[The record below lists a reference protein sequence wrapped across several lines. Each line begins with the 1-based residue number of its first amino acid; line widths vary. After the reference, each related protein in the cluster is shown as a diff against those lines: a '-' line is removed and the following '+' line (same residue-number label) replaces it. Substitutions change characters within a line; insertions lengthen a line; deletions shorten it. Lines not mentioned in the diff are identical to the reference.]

1 MSVLV
6 LSWDRV
12 GERMAGSAIR
22 AVELGRALASSGLAV
37 TIGAPHGSALEG
49 TEPVNLTLATFDPGA
64 SLAPLVAAADVVVV
78 SGRFELMTAVK
89 KPLVVDLYDPFVL
102 SNLDLYGERFDR
114 SQGRS
119 LLSLRWLEH
128 HLANGDFFLCA
139 SETQRSFWLGMLAAA
154 GRVNHANYADDPE
167 LRRLLAIVPFGV
179 PGTDPEPGA
188 PAVKGVLPGIDAG
201 DRVVTWA
208 GGMWN
213 WVDPLTLVRATALV
227 RERRPE
233 VKTLI
238 LGTRHPNP
246 EIGEMAIARQARAL
260 ATELG
265 LAERGVTFVD
275 WVPYAERHRF
285 LLESDVGVSLH
296 RSGVESEFAFRT
308 RVLDYL
314 WCGVPMVVTAGDE
327 LASRVERE
335 DLGRVVAPDDPAAV
349 AAAIE
354 ALLDAPDAAARKAR
368 IAAARD
374 ALRWSRIVGPLRDFC
389 LTPRRAPDR
398 TRDAWFAP
406 GSQRTDL
413 PKKEQALIADEHV
426 TDARAI
432 SHGLGPDYAPR
443 QRFTAAYDD
452 LCQVEVLF
460 WVEPPVAGSNLVF
473 ELFYVVPETEGDA
486 PDAPESGAERD
497 VALAARVVVPAAQ
510 LPRCDWQRFEF
521 TPLAGSRGRE
531 LEFRLRVVPGASE
544 AGASAAPASS
554 GRVCVWRCAP
564 PPGETS
570 SGDGVAFIARYLIDG
585 VVQHVPAPPED
596 FLFMHNTTVPLD
608 PGVPGTPQL
617 DREVPL
623 ASAEDAAD
631 LARLRAELAR
641 VAAQA
646 AAAEQ
651 RAAALAR
658 TLDERIR
665 DEARAVAR
673 GEVQEQTRAGNL
685 LLRLIEGV
693 FRGGL
698 ALARVVKHLLVR
710 LFIVAL
716 MLATVPL
723 AAVLAIGLAVTDLIA
738 RRRRPASPAPDTQR
752 RPRPDDAVSVVIPT
766 WNGRSLLEMS
776 LPPLIEA
783 LRRHGHP
790 DDEIIVVDNGSDD
803 DTLETLAR
811 MAESAPELRW
821 ISLPTNEGFAGATN
835 RGARDAK
842 NPVVIMLNNDM
853 VVEPDFVQP
862 LLDAFAAEPD
872 VFGVSCQIDFIDPS
886 KPRWETG
893 KVHAELRRGIV
904 RLFHL
909 DRFDEDLIYP
919 IFFAGGGAS
928 AYDRARFL
936 ALGGFDDDVFSPVY
950 IEDVDLGYRAWK
962 RGWAS
967 VLAPRS
973 KVHHKHRGTTRRLWS
988 EGKIHSFFVKNLAAL
1003 LWKNTGSWRLLA
1015 RHLAGLVLLP
1025 PKVLREAGGRS
1036 ALATVVGLAK
1046 QIPVTLRA
1054 RLREAR
1060 HARVLT
1066 DEEILH
1072 LSRYRH
1078 AYRARFHPED
1088 RDAGGRP
1095 QVLVVAPYSPAPP
1108 VHGGA
1113 VRMLN
1118 LIREM
1123 RVACDVT
1130 LIAFTDTEA
1139 ERRPETLAALGELCR
1154 DVVLLPRDGHGG
1166 GGWLEPTKT
1175 RGFHSWAM
1183 HEHIEYWLDR
1193 RHFDVVQVEYTHM
1206 AHYLPPPCPGLLR
1219 VLVEHDVTFVAQRRA
1234 REIATSLP
1242 RKIALWYDGL
1252 RTLRHEIAVVE
1263 SADLVLTMSDDDR
1276 AALAHFVDPAPLV
1289 TVPNGVSCRDFPLR
1303 RPEEEEPATV
1313 LFVGFFR
1320 HEPNVEAVLWFARDV
1335 LPRVWARRPDAVF
1348 RVVGAY
1354 PPQALMALAAEDAR
1368 IEVTGMVPETAS
1380 HYRRATVF
1388 VAPIQR
1394 GSGTRLKILEAMAS
1408 GCPVVS
1414 TTIGAE
1420 GLGASADEIV
1430 IADQADAMA
1439 DAVCALLD
1447 QAPRRAA
1454 LARAARAFVER
1465 AYDWPAIAR
1474 RMLDAYGIAM
1484 PAPEASDAIASAR
1497 DAAAAALTSPLVAE
1511 TTSTTRDGG
1520 GENVAADA
1528 ADVWVARGS
1537 DDV

>member
-22 AVELGRALASSGLAV
+22 TAELARALTGCGLEV
-37 TIGAPHGSALEG
+37 VLGAPEGSELPG
-49 TEPVNLTLATFDPGA
+49 DGGGSLRLATFAPQA
-64 SLAPLVAAADVVVV
+64 SLAPLIASSDVVVV
-78 SGRFELMTAVK
+78 SGRVELMTAVK

-102 SNLDLYGERFDR
+102 SNLDLYGDRFNR
-114 SQGRS
+114 SGGRS

-139 SETQRSFWLGMLAAA
+139 SETQRSFWLGMLASA
-154 GRVNHANYADDPE
+154 GRINHANYAGDPE

-179 PGTDPEPGA
+179 PDRDPVPGA
-188 PAVKGVLPGIDAG
+188 PAVKGVLPGIDVG

-213 WVDPLTLVRATALV
+213 WVDPLTLIRAIVLL
-227 RERRPE
+227 RERRPD
-233 VKTLI
+233 VKALI

-246 EIGEMAIARQARAL
+246 EIGEMAIAREARAL
-260 ATELG
+260 AADLG
-265 LAERGVTFVD
+265 LLDRGVTFLD
-275 WVPYAERHRF
+275 WVPYAERHRY

-327 LASRVERE
+327 LAARVARE
-335 DLGRVVAPDDPAAV
+335 DLGRVVRPDDPGAV
-349 AAAIE
+349 ADAVA
-354 ALLDAPDAAARKAR
+354 ALLDAPDAAARSER
-368 IAAARD
+368 ITAARD
-374 ALRWSRIVGPLRDFC
+374 ALRWSRVVEPLRDFC
-389 LTPRRAPDR
+389 HAPRHAPDR
-398 TRDAWFAP
+398 TGDAWFVPDSTRDAVP
-406 GSQRTDL
+406 C
-413 PKKEQALIADEHV
+413 KEQALVAEEMV
-426 TDARAI
+426 SDARSI
-432 SHGLGPDYAPR
+432 SEALGADFAPR
-443 QRFTAAYDD
+443 QRFRAAYDG

-460 WVEPPVAGSNLVF
+460 WVEPPVEGGLLF
-473 ELFYVVPETEGDA
+473 ELFYAGDEPE
-486 PDAPESGAERD
+486 
-497 VALAARVVVPAAQ
+497 LAARVLVPVSH
-510 LPRCDWQRFEF
+510 LPRSDWQRFEF
-521 TPLAGSRGRE
+521 RPLAASRGRL
-531 LEFRLRVVPGASE
+531 LEFRLSLTSPPPPGRP
-544 AGASAAPASS
+544 G

-564 PPGETS
+564 PPGEQLD
-570 SGDGVAFIARYLIDG
+570 GDGVGFLARYLVGG
-585 VVQHVPAPPED
+585 VLEQVPSPPED
-596 FLFMHNTTVPLD
+596 FLFMHNTTLPLKPDVPGSPSLDGGVPL
-608 PGVPGTPQL
+608 VTV
-617 DREVPL
+617 E
-623 ASAEDAAD
+623 SAAD
-631 LARLRAELAR
+631 VDKLRAELAR
-641 VAAQA
+641 VSAQA
-646 AAAEQ
+646 ASAERRADALETALDARISAQ
-651 RAAALAR
+651 VHAAAREEIHAR
-658 TLDERIR
+658 TGLG
-665 DEARAVAR
+665 ALAVRA
-673 GEVQEQTRAGNL
+673 L
-685 LLRLIEGV
+685 EGIAAS
-693 FRGGL
+693 GL
-698 ALARVVKHLLVR
+698 AGVRMLKGAAVKLVVL
-710 LFIVAL
+710 AL
-716 MLATVPL
+716 MLATIPL
-723 AAVLAIGLAVTDLIA
+723 AIVLALGLAGCDLVA
-738 RRRRPASPAPDTQR
+738 KLRRPA
-752 RPRPDDAVSVVIPT
+752 RPIEPPRTHRPGPSDAVSVVIPT

-776 LPPLIEA
+776 IPPLVEA

-803 DTLETLAR
+803 DTLATLAV
-811 MAESAPELRW
+811 MAGSAPMLRW

-862 LLDAFAAEPD
+862 LLDTFAVEPD

-893 KVHAELRRGIV
+893 KVHGELVRGLT

-928 AYDRARFL
+928 AYDRERFL
-936 ALGGFDDDVFSPVY
+936 ELGGFDDHVFSPVY

-988 EGKIHSFFVKNLAAL
+988 EGVIHSFFLKNLAAL
-1003 LWKNTGSWRLLA
+1003 LWKNVGSWSLLT

-1025 PKVLREAGGRS
+1025 LKAFREEGGRC
-1036 ALATVVGLAK
+1036 ALATYKGLAK
-1046 QIPVTLRA
+1046 QIPVTLQG
-1054 RLREAR
+1054 RLHESRVP
-1060 HARVLT
+1060 RVLR
-1066 DEEILH
+1066 DEEILQI
-1072 LSRYRH
+1072 SRYRH

-1088 RDAGGRP
+1088 RGTGGRP
-1095 QVLVVAPYSPAPP
+1095 QVLVIAPYSPAPP

-1123 RVACDVT
+1123 RAACDVT

-1139 ERRPETLAALGELCR
+1139 EGRIENLTLLRDLCR
-1154 DVVLLPRDGHGG
+1154 DVVLIPRDGHGG
-1166 GGWLEPTKT
+1166 GGWLEPSKT
-1175 RGFHSWAM
+1175 RGFHSRVM
-1183 HEHIEYWLDR
+1183 DEHVEYWLDR
-1193 RHFDVVQVEYTHM
+1193 RRFDVVQVEYTHM
-1206 AHYLPPPCPGLLR
+1206 AHFLPRPCAGLLR

-1234 REIATSLP
+1234 REIATSLL
-1242 RKIALWYDGL
+1242 RRLNLWYDGL
-1252 RTLRHEIAVVE
+1252 KTLRHEVAAVE

-1276 AALAHFVDPAPLV
+1276 ASLAHYVDSAPLV

-1303 RPEEEEPATV
+1303 DDAEEEPATV

-1335 LPRVWARRPDAVF
+1335 LPRIRERRPDAVF

-1354 PPQALMALAAEDAR
+1354 PPQALAALAAEDAR

-1420 GLGASADEIV
+1420 GLGAGSAEIV
-1430 IADQADAMA
+1430 IADRADELASS
-1439 DAVCALLD
+1439 VCALLGD
-1447 QAPRRAA
+1447 PARRRTMSAS
-1454 LARAARAFVER
+1454 ARRFVER
-1465 AYDWPAIAR
+1465 TYDWPAIAR
-1474 RMLDAYGIAM
+1474 TMLHAYGIPVAEADAARATANGPDAYGHA
-1484 PAPEASDAIASAR
+1484 ATGAGASGETSALLNGAAS
-1497 DAAAAALTSPLVAE
+1497 PW
-1511 TTSTTRDGG
+1511 
-1520 GENVAADA
+1520 
-1528 ADVWVARGS
+1528 DVGS
-1537 DDV
+1537 VQ

>member
-22 AVELGRALASSGLAV
+22 TVELARALANGGLEV
-37 TIGAPHGSALEG
+37 VLGAPEGSVLSADQSDVLQ
-49 TEPVNLTLATFDPGA
+49 LASFAPEA
-64 SLAPLVAAADVVVV
+64 PLAPLIARADVVVV
-78 SGRFELMTAVK
+78 SGRVELMSAVK

-102 SNLDLYGERFDR
+102 SNLDLYGERFNR
-114 SQGRS
+114 SGGRS
-119 LLSLRWLEH
+119 LLALRWLEH

-139 SETQRSFWLGMLAAA
+139 SATQRSFWLGMLAAA
-154 GRVNHANYADDPE
+154 GRINHANYADDPE

-179 PGTDPEPGA
+179 PDQDPEPGA
-188 PAVKGVLPGIDAG
+188 PAVKGVLPGIEAG

-213 WVDPLTLVRATALV
+213 WVDPLTLIHATALL

-246 EIGEMAIARQARAL
+246 EIGEMAIAREARAL
-260 ATELG
+260 ASELG
-265 LAERGVTFVD
+265 LLDRGVSFLD
-275 WVPYAERHRF
+275 WVPYAERHRY

-327 LASRVERE
+327 LAARVERE
-335 DLGRVVAPDDPAAV
+335 DLGRVVRPDDPAAV
-349 AAAIE
+349 AAAI
-354 ALLDAPDAAARKAR
+354 ADLLDTPDAAARAGR
-368 IAAARD
+368 LAAARD
-374 ALRWSRIVGPLRDFC
+374 ELRWSRVVEPLRAFC
-389 LTPRRAPDR
+389 TSPRHAPDR
-398 TRDAWFAP
+398 TGDAWFAP
-406 GSQRTDL
+406 GSTRDEV
-413 PKKEQALIADEHV
+413 PRKEQALVADEMV
-426 TDARAI
+426 SDARTI
-432 SHGLGPDYAPR
+432 SPALGPEFAPR
-443 QRFTAAYDD
+443 QRFRAAYDG

-460 WVEPPVAGSNLVF
+460 WVEPPVGDVNLLF
-473 ELFYVVPETEGDA
+473 ELFYAGDEPE
-486 PDAPESGAERD
+486 
-497 VALAARVVVPAAQ
+497 LAARVLVPAAH
-510 LPRCDWQRFEF
+510 LPRSDWQRFEF
-521 TPLAGSRGRE
+521 QPLAASRGRL
-531 LEFRLRVVPGASE
+531 LEFRLSLTSANTGE
-544 AGASAAPASS
+544 AT

-564 PPGETS
+564 PPGEALE
-570 SGDGVAFIARYLIDG
+570 GDAIAFLARYLVGG
-585 VVQHVPAPPED
+585 VLEHVPSPPED
-596 FLFMHNTTVPLD
+596 FLFMHNTTVPLASRGAGKLALD
-608 PGVPGTPQL
+608 EGLSLATTESAIDVDQL
-617 DREVPL
+617 R
-623 ASAEDAAD
+623 S
-631 LARLRAELAR
+631 ELAR
-641 VAAQA
+641 VSAQA

-651 RAAALAR
+651 RANALAAGIDAR
-658 TLDERIR
+658 VNARIGETAR
-665 DEARAVAR
+665 NEARREVATQ
-673 GEVQEQTRAGNL
+673 VQPGAM
-685 LLRLIEGV
+685 LLRLVESV
-693 FRGGL
+693 F
-698 ALARVVKHLLVR
+698 ASLLVGVRALQRVAVR
-710 LFIVAL
+710 LLVVAL
-716 MLATVPL
+716 MVATVPL
-723 AAVLAIGLAVTDLIA
+723 ALVLAAGLAGCDLLA
-738 RRRRPASPAPDTQR
+738 RLRRPQR
-752 RPRPDDAVSVVIPT
+752 SIEPPLVKHRARPTDAVSVVIPT

-776 LPPLIEA
+776 IPPLIEA
-783 LRRHGHP
+783 LRRHGHV
-790 DDEIIVVDNGSDD
+790 DDEIIVVDNGSAD
-803 DTLETLAR
+803 DTLAVLAT
-811 MAESAPELRW
+811 MAEATLGAPLLRW

-862 LLDAFAAEPD
+862 LLDAFAAEPN

-893 KVHAELRRGIV
+893 KVHGELKRGLV

-928 AYDRARFL
+928 AYDRERFL
-936 ALGGFDDDVFSPVY
+936 ELGGFDDHVFSPVY

-988 EGKIHSFFVKNLAAL
+988 EGVIHSFFLKNLSALVWKNVDSWGVLRRHLTGLAL
-1003 LWKNTGSWRLLA
+1003 LPLKA
-1015 RHLAGLVLLP
+1015 F
-1025 PKVLREAGGRS
+1025 REEGGRC
-1036 ALATVVGLAK
+1036 AIATVKGLAK
-1046 QIPVTLRA
+1046 QIPVTLQG
-1054 RLREAR
+1054 RLRESR
-1060 HARVLT
+1060 IPRVLS
-1066 DEEILH
+1066 DEQILQI
-1072 LSRYRH
+1072 SRYRH
-1078 AYRARFHPED
+1078 AYRAHFHPED
-1088 RDAGGRP
+1088 RAAGGRP

-1123 RVACDVT
+1123 RAACDVT

-1139 ERRPETLAALGELCR
+1139 ERRTENLSLLRDLCR
-1154 DVVLLPRDGHGG
+1154 DVVLLPRDGAGS
-1166 GGWLEPTKT
+1166 GGWLEPSKT
-1175 RGFHSWAM
+1175 RGFHSALLA
-1183 HEHIEYWLDR
+1183 EHVEYWLDR

-1206 AHYLPPPCPGLLR
+1206 AHFLPRACPGLLR

-1234 REIATSLP
+1234 RAIASSLP
-1242 RKIALWYDGL
+1242 RRLNLWYDGL
-1252 RTLRHEIAVVE
+1252 KTLRHEVAAVE

-1276 AALAHFVDPAPLV
+1276 ASLARYVDPTPLV

-1303 RPEEEEPATV
+1303 DDGEEEPATV

-1335 LPRVWARRPDAVF
+1335 LPKIRAQRPDALF

-1354 PPQALMALAAEDAR
+1354 PPQALAALAAADPL

-1408 GCPVVS
+1408 GCAVVS

-1420 GLGASADEIV
+1420 GLGAGASEIV
-1430 IADQADAMA
+1430 IADRADDLASS
-1439 DAVCALLD
+1439 VCALLGD
-1447 QAPRRAA
+1447 PARRRA
-1454 LARAARAFVER
+1454 LSRAARRFVER
-1465 AYDWPAIAR
+1465 TYDWPAIAHA
-1474 RMLDAYGIAM
+1474 MLRAYGIAT
-1484 PAPEASDAIASAR
+1484 D
-1497 DAAAAALTSPLVAE
+1497 
-1511 TTSTTRDGG
+1511 
-1520 GENVAADA
+1520 
-1528 ADVWVARGS
+1528 DVVVARGDGDGNGNGTRAAEHGTS
-1537 DDV
+1537 AADGATHPLLNGAAHAWDAEGAQ

>member
-22 AVELGRALASSGLAV
+22 TVELARALAASGLDV
-37 TIGAPHGSALEG
+37 VLGAPDGSALPGPG
-49 TEPVNLTLATFDPGA
+49 TDALRLATFAPQA
-64 SLAPLVAAADVVVV
+64 SLAPLVASSDVVVV
-78 SGRFELMTAVK
+78 SGRVELMTAVK

-102 SNLDLYGERFDR
+102 SNLDLYGERFNR
-114 SQGRS
+114 SGGSS

-139 SETQRSFWLGMLAAA
+139 SETQRSFWLGMLASA
-154 GRVNHANYADDPE
+154 GRINHANYADDPE

-179 PGTDPEPGA
+179 PDHDPVPGA
-188 PAVKGVLPGIDAG
+188 PAVKGVLPGIAVG

-213 WVDPLTLVRATALV
+213 WVDPLTLIRAIALL
-227 RERRPE
+227 RERRSD

-246 EIGEMAIARQARAL
+246 EIGEMTIAREARAL
-260 ATELG
+260 ATDLG
-265 LAERGVTFVD
+265 LLDRGVTFVD
-275 WVPYAERHRF
+275 WVPYAERHRY

-327 LASRVERE
+327 LAARVERE
-335 DLGRVVAPDDPAAV
+335 DLGRVVHPDDPVAV
-349 AAAIE
+349 ADAIA
-354 ALLDAPDAAARKAR
+354 ALLDAPDVPARAAR

-374 ALRWSRIVGPLRDFC
+374 ELRWSRVVEPLRDFC
-389 LTPRRAPDR
+389 RAPRHAPDR
-398 TRDAWFAP
+398 TGDAWFVS
-406 GSQRTDL
+406 GSTREEI
-413 PKKEQALIADEHV
+413 PRKEQALVADEMV
-426 TDARAI
+426 SDARSI
-432 SHGLGPDYAPR
+432 SEALGEDFAPR
-443 QRFTAAYDD
+443 QRFRAAYDG

-460 WVEPPVAGSNLVF
+460 WVEQPVPEGSLLF
-473 ELFYVVPETEGDA
+473 ELFYAGDEPE
-486 PDAPESGAERD
+486 
-497 VALAARVVVPAAQ
+497 LAARVLVPVSH
-510 LPRCDWQRFEF
+510 LPRSDWQRFEF
-521 TPLAGSRGRE
+521 RPLAASRGRAM
-531 LEFRLRVVPGASE
+531 EFRLSLTRPPSPH
-544 AGASAAPASS
+544 AP

-564 PPGETS
+564 PPGEQLE
-570 SGDGVAFIARYLIDG
+570 GDGVAFLARYLVGG
-585 VVQHVPAPPED
+585 VLEQVPSPPED
-596 FLFMHNTTVPLD
+596 FLFMHNTTVPLKRD
-608 PGVPGTPQL
+608 VPGVPAL
-617 DREVPL
+617 DDGVALVTNE
-623 ASAEDAAD
+623 SAAD
-631 LARLRAELAR
+631 VDKLRAELTR
-641 VAAQA
+641 VSAQA
-646 AAAEQ
+646 ASAERRADALEAALDARITAQVHAAAREEIHAQ
-651 RAAALAR
+651 TGLGALSVRALEGFAAAALAGVR
-658 TLDERIR
+658 ALKRLGVKL
-665 DEARAVAR
+665 AVA
-673 GEVQEQTRAGNL
+673 
-685 LLRLIEGV
+685 
-693 FRGGL
+693 
-698 ALARVVKHLLVR
+698 
-710 LFIVAL
+710 AL
-716 MLATVPL
+716 MVATVPL
-723 AAVLAIGLAVTDLIA
+723 ALVLGLGLAGCDLIA
-738 RRRRPASPAPDTQR
+738 KLRRPA
-752 RPRPDDAVSVVIPT
+752 RPVEPPRAHRPGPSDAVSVVIPT

-776 LPPLIEA
+776 IPPLVEA

-803 DTLETLAR
+803 DTLPTLAV
-811 MAESAPELRW
+811 MAESAPMVRW

-862 LLDAFAAEPD
+862 LLDAFAVEPD

-893 KVHAELRRGIV
+893 KVHGELVRGLV

-928 AYDRARFL
+928 AYDRERFL
-936 ALGGFDDDVFSPVY
+936 ELGGFDDHVFSPVY

-988 EGKIHSFFVKNLAAL
+988 ESVIHSFFLKNLSAL
-1003 LWKNTGSWRLLA
+1003 LWKNVGSWPLLS

-1025 PKVLREAGGRS
+1025 LKAFREEGGRC
-1036 ALATVVGLAK
+1036 AVATYKGLVK
-1046 QIPVTLRA
+1046 QIPVTLRT
-1054 RLREAR
+1054 RLRESR
-1060 HARVLT
+1060 IPRVLT

-1072 LSRYRH
+1072 VSRYRH

-1088 RDAGGRP
+1088 RTTAGRP
-1095 QVLVVAPYSPAPP
+1095 QVLVIAPYSPAPP

-1123 RVACDVT
+1123 RAACDVT

-1139 ERRPETLAALGELCR
+1139 EGRTENLALLRDLCR
-1154 DVVLLPRDGHGG
+1154 DVVLIPRDGHGAS
-1166 GGWLEPTKT
+1166 GWLEPGKT
-1175 RGFHSWAM
+1175 RGFHSRIM
-1183 HEHIEYWLDR
+1183 DEQVEYWLDR

-1206 AHYLPPPCPGLLR
+1206 AHFLPRPVPGLLR

-1234 REIATSLP
+1234 REIATSTP
-1242 RKIALWYDGL
+1242 RRLNLWYDGL
-1252 RTLRHEIAVVE
+1252 KTLRHEVAAVE

-1276 AALAHFVDPAPLV
+1276 ASLARYVDPAPLV
-1289 TVPNGVSCRDFPLR
+1289 TIPNGVSCRDFPLR
-1303 RPEEEEPATV
+1303 SETDEEPATI

-1335 LPRVWARRPDAVF
+1335 LPKIRERRPDAIF

-1354 PPQALMALAAEDAR
+1354 PPQALAALAAEDAR

-1420 GLGASADEIV
+1420 GLGAGADEIV
-1430 IADQADAMA
+1430 IADRADDLAA
-1439 DAVCALLD
+1439 SVCALLGD
-1447 QAPRRAA
+1447 PARRRT
-1454 LARAARAFVER
+1454 LSSNARGFVER
-1465 AYDWPAIAR
+1465 TYDWPAIAR
-1474 RMLDAYGIAM
+1474 TMLRAYGI
-1484 PAPEASDAIASAR
+1484 PTDDATVETRA
-1497 DAAAAALTSPLVAE
+1497 VA
-1511 TTSTTRDGG
+1511 
-1520 GENVAADA
+1520 
-1528 ADVWVARGS
+1528 
-1537 DDV
+1537 

>member
-22 AVELGRALASSGLAV
+22 TVELARALAASDLDV
-37 TIGAPHGSALEG
+37 VLGAPEGSTLPEAGRRALRLRTFAPEG
-49 TEPVNLTLATFDPGA
+49 
-64 SLAPLVAAADVVVV
+64 SLAPLVTGADVVVV
-78 SGRFELMTAVK
+78 SGRVELMTAIK

-102 SNLDLYGERFDR
+102 SNLDLYGDRFNR
-114 SQGRS
+114 SGGRS
-119 LLSLRWLEH
+119 LLSLCWLEH

-139 SETQRSFWLGMLAAA
+139 SERQRSFWLGMLAAA
-154 GRVNHANYADDPE
+154 GRINHANYADDSE

-179 PGTDPEPGA
+179 PDVDPQAGA

-213 WVDPLTLVRATALV
+213 WVDPLTLVRATALL
-227 RERRPE
+227 RARRPD

-246 EIGEMAIARQARAL
+246 EIGEMAIAREAREL
-260 ATELG
+260 ARQLG
-265 LAERGVTFVD
+265 ILDRGVSFLD
-275 WVPYAERHRF
+275 WVPYAERHRY

-314 WCGVPMVVTAGDE
+314 WCGVPMVLTAGDE
-327 LASRVERE
+327 LAARVERE
-335 DLGRVVAPDDPAAV
+335 DLGRVVPPDDPAAV
-349 AAAIE
+349 AGAIE
-354 ALLDAPDAAARKAR
+354 AMLDAPDAAARQAR

-374 ALRWSRIVGPLRDFC
+374 TLRWSRLVAPLREFC
-389 LTPRRAPDR
+389 VAPRHAPDR
-398 TRDAWFAP
+398 AGDAWFAA
-406 GSQRTDL
+406 GSTRTEL
-413 PKKEQALIADEHV
+413 PHKDQALIAEEMV
-426 TDARAI
+426 SDARSI
-432 SHGLGPDYAPR
+432 SPALGAGFAPA
-443 QRFTAAYDD
+443 QRFRATYDG

-460 WVEPPVAGSNLVF
+460 WVEPPVAGTNLLF
-473 ELFYVVPETEGDA
+473 ELYYVADEP
-486 PDAPESGAERD
+486 S
-497 VALAARVVVPAAQ
+497 LAARVLVPASH
-510 LPRCDWQRFEF
+510 LPRSDWQRFEF
-521 TPLAGSRGRE
+521 QPLVASRGH
-531 LEFRLRVVPGASE
+531 LMEFRLSLVPPPTPGRPE
-544 AGASAAPASS
+544 
-554 GRVCVWRCAP
+554 GRVCVWQCAP
-564 PPGETS
+564 PPGEVLH
-570 SGDGVAFIARYLIDG
+570 GDGVAFLARYLVGG
-585 VVQHVPAPPED
+585 VLDEVPTPPED
-596 FLFMHNTTVPLD
+596 FLFMHNTTVPLH
-608 PGVPGTPQL
+608 PGGSRAPAIDDGVSLATEEGAVDL
-617 DREVPL
+617 DQ
-623 ASAEDAAD
+623 
-631 LARLRAELAR
+631 LRAELAR
-641 VAAQA
+641 VSAQA
-646 AAAEQ
+646 AAAEH
-651 RAAALAR
+651 RADALEAALEARVAAQAHAAAREEIHARTGVGALAMRALEDLFGAALAGV
-658 TLDERIR
+658 
-665 DEARAVAR
+665 RALKRLGVK
-673 GEVQEQTRAGNL
+673 L
-685 LLRLIEGV
+685 LV
-693 FRGGL
+693 L
-698 ALARVVKHLLVR
+698 ALMA
-710 LFIVAL
+710 
-716 MLATVPL
+716 ATVPL
-723 AAVLAIGLAVTDLIA
+723 AVVLALGLAGCDLLA
-738 RRRRPASPAPDTQR
+738 RLRRPER
-752 RPRPDDAVSVVIPT
+752 RATTPRAHRPGPSDAVSVVIPT
-766 WNGRSLLEMS
+766 WNGRSLLDMS
-776 LPPLIEA
+776 IPPLLEA

-803 DTLETLAR
+803 DTLAALAG
-811 MAESAPELRW
+811 MVTAAASAGPGPLLRW

-893 KVHAELRRGIV
+893 KVHGELVRGLV

-928 AYDRARFL
+928 AYDRERFL
-936 ALGGFDDDVFSPVY
+936 ELGGFDDHVFSPVY

-988 EGKIHSFFVKNLAAL
+988 EGVIHSFFLKNLAAL
-1003 LWKNTGSWRLLA
+1003 LWKNVGSWSLLS

-1025 PKVLREAGGRS
+1025 LKAFREEGGRC
-1036 ALATVVGLAK
+1036 AIATVKGLAK
-1046 QIPVTLRA
+1046 QIPVALQG

-1060 HARVLT
+1060 VTRVLT

-1088 RDAGGRP
+1088 RAAGARP
-1095 QVLVVAPYSPAPP
+1095 QVLVIAPYSPAPP

-1123 RVACDVT
+1123 RAACDVT
-1130 LIAFTDTEA
+1130 LIAFTDTDA
-1139 ERRPETLAALGELCR
+1139 ERRIENLTVLRDLCR
-1154 DVVLLPRDGHGG
+1154 DVVLIPRDGRGS
-1166 GGWLEPTKT
+1166 GGWLEPGKT
-1175 RGFHSWAM
+1175 RGFHSRVM
-1183 HEHIEYWLDR
+1183 DEQVEYWLDR
-1193 RHFDVVQVEYTHM
+1193 RRFDVVQVEYTHM
-1206 AHYLPPPCPGLLR
+1206 AHFLPRPSPGLLR
-1219 VLVEHDVTFVAQRRA
+1219 VLVEHDVTFIAQRRA
-1234 REIATSLP
+1234 RAIATSAP
-1242 RKIALWYDGL
+1242 RRLNLWYDGL
-1252 RTLRHEIAVVE
+1252 KTLRHEVAAVE
-1263 SADLVLTMSDDDR
+1263 DADLVLTMSDDD
-1276 AALAHFVDPAPLV
+1276 AASLARYVDPAPLV

-1303 RPEEEEPATV
+1303 DAAEEEPATV

-1320 HEPNVEAVLWFARDV
+1320 HEPNVEAVLWFAREV
-1335 LPRVWARRPDAVF
+1335 LPKIHAQRPEALF

-1354 PPQALMALAAEDAR
+1354 PPQALAALAATDPR

-1388 VAPIQR
+1388 VAPILR

-1420 GLGASADEIV
+1420 GLGAAAGEIV
-1430 IADQADAMA
+1430 IADPAEELAS
-1439 DAVCALLD
+1439 AVCALLGD
-1447 QAPRRAA
+1447 PARRLT
-1454 LARAARAFVER
+1454 LAGNARRFVER
-1465 AYDWPAIAR
+1465 TYDWPAIAR
-1474 RMLDAYGIAM
+1474 TMLRAYGIPTGA
-1484 PAPEASDAIASAR
+1484 AEAARTEGDGASAAG
-1497 DAAAAALTSPLVAE
+1497 DATEGGSASAATSPLVN
-1511 TTSTTRDGG
+1511 G
-1520 GENVAADA
+1520 AASPWDA
-1528 ADVWVARGS
+1528 GS
-1537 DDV
+1537 VQ